1 MKPTHVLPVLIAT
14 AAASLVL
21 ADGAGATRSKPVA
34 CGDTITA
41 SVKLDHDLTD
51 CPNNGIVIGADGI
64 KLDLNGHTIDGDDAL
79 QDCEPGAPCDLGV
92 LNSGH
97 RAVTIKGGAVRGFA
111 TGVVVAS
118 DENRLRDLAVTAN
131 EFVGV
136 VIADS
141 GGGEISRSSVTRNGL
156 TTGGSGLV
164 LFNAHDSRV
173 TRDVVSGNGQ
183 TGISADESR
192 RILVMRNVASA
203 NGDTGISADD
213 GSRRILVADNVVND
227 QPLGIATHVDDSMIT
242 GNRTVHDGGAV
253 ILIGDHNT
261 VRRNYIADTV
271 RCADGG
277 CGQGISFEGGT
288 GNVIEHNLIERT
300 LEAGIRLAA
309 FEPETPPADANT
321 VRHNVIR
328 GALDGIFVEA
338 TATHTLLD
346 GNVAVGSPDD
356 GIDVDNAETTLR
368 RNVADDNEDLGIE
381 AVPGVT
387 DGGHNRA
394 RQNGNPAQCLN
405 VSCR

>member
-1 MKPTHVLPVLIAT
+1 MKPTHVLSVLIAT

-21 ADGAGATRSKPVA
+21 AAGAGATRSEPVA

-41 SVKLDHDLTD
+41 SVKLDRDLTD

-64 KLDLNGHTIDGDDAL
+64 TLDLNRHTIDGDDAL
-79 QDCEPGAPCDLGV
+79 QDCEPGEPCDLGV
-92 LNSGH
+92 LNGGH
-97 RAVTIKGGAVRGFA
+97 RAVTIKGGAVHGFG
-111 TGVVVAS
+111 TGVVVFGS
-118 DENRLRDLAVTAN
+118 DDNRLRDLAVTAN
-131 EFVGV
+131 EFAGV
-136 VIADS
+136 VLADS
-141 GGGEISRSSVTRNGL
+141 GGGHISHSSVTRNGL
-156 TTGGSGLV
+156 ATEGSGIV

-173 TRDVVSGNGQ
+173 TRDVVSANGD

-192 RILVMRNVASA
+192 RILV
-203 NGDTGISADD
+203 
-213 GSRRILVADNVVND
+213 ADNRVDD
-227 QPLGIATHVDDSMIT
+227 QPLGIATHVNDSAIT
-242 GNRTVHDGGAV
+242 HNRTVRDGGAV

-271 RCADGG
+271 RCPDHG

-288 GNVIEHNLIERT
+288 GNVVEHNLVERT
-300 LEAGIRLAA
+300 LEAGILLAA
-309 FEPETPPADANT
+309 FEPETPPADGNT

-328 GALDGIFVEA
+328 GALDGIFVEE
-338 TATHTLLD
+338 TATHILLD

-368 RNVADDNEDLGIE
+368 RNVADDNGDLGIE
-381 AVPGVT
+381 AVPGVA